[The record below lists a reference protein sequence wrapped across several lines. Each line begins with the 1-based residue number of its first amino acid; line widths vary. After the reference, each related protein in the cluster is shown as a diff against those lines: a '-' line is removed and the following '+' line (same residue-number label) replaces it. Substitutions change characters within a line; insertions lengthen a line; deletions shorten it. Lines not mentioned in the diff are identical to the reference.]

1 MKKDIKVLVIATK
14 SFGKK
19 LEAEYIEEFKEIMN
33 SGNAFSS
40 ITVDIEYKRLGRPDM
55 YQDNEGENRITHDW
69 FEEKI
74 SDDAKARGYTHSC
87 YRFENSEGEDWDL
100 VSNIRGTNYRDNP
113 NDFHGE
119 CWVKTKKFNL
129 AKYEDGTKRNQWPK
143 TLAHEIGH
151 ELKHQGLTSL
161 LIHDYDY
168 MGRINNIE
176 EFYAKMVLQDNRGL
190 LKSAIISL
198 MFELLKRLQKQLLER
213 AAYPLPKN
221 QFMTRVTQHWMNPD
235 KMYKSGVHNGLDIGG
250 DMGQA
255 VYTPQKGICY
265 MSGWSPQLGY
275 YAFYEC
281 VIDERKTYHVFPHLK
296 EEARIG
302 DYSKSDI
309 LGHIGNTGMSTGP
322 HLHWTL
328 LLVKPMNTSHYVS
341 LLDTKAKVIKNSLD
355 PFKFALYAVDRIIK

>member
-1 MKKDIKVLVIATK
+1 
-14 SFGKK
+14 
-19 LEAEYIEEFKEIMN
+19 
-33 SGNAFSS
+33 
-40 ITVDIEYKRLGRPDM
+40 
-55 YQDNEGENRITHDW
+55 
-69 FEEKI
+69 
-74 SDDAKARGYTHSC
+74 
-87 YRFENSEGEDWDL
+87 
-100 VSNIRGTNYRDNP
+100 
-113 NDFHGE
+113 
-119 CWVKTKKFNL
+119 
-129 AKYEDGTKRNQWPK
+129 
-143 TLAHEIGH
+143 
-151 ELKHQGLTSL
+151 